1 MYWAAKLHP
10 SFSKEFT
17 EDWAWCE
24 NKKVSVEKN
33 AAKSKLALMM
43 MWAYIHWCV
52 QHNNTLT

>member
-1 MYWAAKLHP
+1 MYLAAKLHP

-52 QHNNTLT
+52 QHG